1 MGVASSKD
9 EKDLVDAIERAG
21 AQADYVVLM
30 MHWGGQGGRL
40 ITPCQRELAPV
51 IAEAGCDVVVGMHP
65 HVLQGIE
72 YFGKAPVFYSIGNFA
87 FPSGRTDARESI
99 VVHLTF
105 RAQGFESAE
114 IVPVEISSAGAPH
127 IATGSEGQKILSH
140 LDGFCRMFNTQVEG
154 GNLAHGPMR
163 AKLVYD
169 RLKPSKR
176 RGQKASRRR
185 HGPGGNRSWE
195 GK

>member
-1 MGVASSKD
+1 LGVASSKD

-72 YFGKAPVFYSIGNFA
+72 YFARRRFSIRSAILLSRREGLM
-87 FPSGRTDARESI
+87 RES
-99 VVHLTF
+99 L
-105 RAQGFESAE
+105 
-114 IVPVEISSAGAPH
+114 
-127 IATGSEGQKILSH
+127 L
-140 LDGFCRMFNTQVEG
+140 
-154 GNLAHGPMR
+154 
-163 AKLVYD
+163 
-169 RLKPSKR
+169 
-176 RGQKASRRR
+176 
-185 HGPGGNRSWE
+185 
-195 GK
+195 